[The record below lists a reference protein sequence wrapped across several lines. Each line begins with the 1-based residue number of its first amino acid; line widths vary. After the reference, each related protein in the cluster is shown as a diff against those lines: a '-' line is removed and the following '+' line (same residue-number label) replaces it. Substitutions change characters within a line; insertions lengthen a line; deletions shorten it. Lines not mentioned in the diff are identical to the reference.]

1 MKHLRIYE
9 SFRDIKVSDIVRAI
23 DTLPKNKFGYQLI
36 AGNKYKIM
44 TINDGYAS
52 VEDMDGNY
60 KGYYLLARFLP
71 EIEYHQDKF
80 NL

>member
-1 MKHLRIYE
+1 MKNIK
-9 SFRDIKVSDIVRAI
+9 SFEKFTDIEVGDTVRAI
-23 DTLPKNKFGYQLI
+23 DTLPKNSHGYELI

-52 VEDMDGNY
+52 VEDMDGKY
-60 KGYYLLARFLP
+60 QGYYLLARFLP